1 MGTFTVSS
9 GLGLL
14 LCGIIVMA
22 VMGIVGLW
30 ILNKM
35 KDNQP
40 LLEEPKVIISSSG
53 IKYKYN

>member
-30 ILNKM
+30 AINKL
-35 KDNQP
+35 KD
-40 LLEEPKVIISSSG
+40 EE
-53 IKYKYN
+53 

>member
-14 LCGIIVMA
+14 LCGIIVMV

-35 KDNQP
+35 KD
-40 LLEEPKVIISSSG
+40 EE
-53 IKYKYN
+53 